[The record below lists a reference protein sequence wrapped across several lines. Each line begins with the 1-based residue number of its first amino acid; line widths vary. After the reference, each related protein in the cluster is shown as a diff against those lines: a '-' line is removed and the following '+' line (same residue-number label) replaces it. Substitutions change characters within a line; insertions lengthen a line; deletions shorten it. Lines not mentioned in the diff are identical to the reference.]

1 MTWNHRI
8 MKTEHQESADT
19 WVDIYGMHE
28 VYYDDEGKPDMYTTE
43 PMFVW
48 ESESEFD
55 WLMAQFIAASLKDVL
70 TEEDFKDG

>member
-8 MKTEHQESADT
+8 MKTEHDGET
-19 WVDIYGMHE
+19 HYGMHE
-28 VYYDDEGKPDMYTTE
+28 VYYDEGKPDMYTTE

-70 TEEDFKDG
+70 TEEDFKDEA